1 MQGCEE
7 IVGVCLHPN
16 TGGKTGK
23 PGHQAKT
30 RSTFCPIDTFPVGG
44 YSLAMNRRLAFVLV
58 LTACAGLLPATG
70 CITTR
75 KMPPAELGSRNY
87 PPAETLTPEPIA
99 PPIARSTNPSGLGGV
114 LPVSAIE
121 PLSPGP
127 RPTRILALSGGGS
140 YGSFTAGVI
149 NGWTKS
155 GKRPEFDVVT
165 GISTGGLIAPLAFL
179 GPEYDDQM
187 KLIYTRVTR
196 RDIFTYRNWATI
208 PFRDAIA
215 TTAPL
220 REIVAAC
227 MTDELI
233 LKLAAEHKKGRRL
246 YIGTTN
252 LDTRRF
258 VVWDLGAIACKAESR
273 DRSDLK
279 ATGKLIVDIL
289 IASCSLPGVFPPVEI
304 EVEVDG
310 KKYTELHS
318 DGGVICTVWVPPQVL
333 DAVAPDPAKPAKLQV
348 PADVYVILAGK
359 SFIDVGYTRR
369 SVFDVLQVFLATA
382 QAAGHRRDVANLYG
396 LTKLAGGNFRMAGVP
411 NDLNTS
417 SSGLD
422 FDRTEMGKL
431 FAEGFKVGEGQ
442 LWWNAP
448 PERAAGEVDPI
459 RTGVKFS
466 SVK

>member
-1 MQGCEE
+1 
-7 IVGVCLHPN
+7 
-16 TGGKTGK
+16 
-23 PGHQAKT
+23 
-30 RSTFCPIDTFPVGG
+30 
-44 YSLAMNRRLAFVLV
+44 
-58 LTACAGLLPATG
+58 
-70 CITTR
+70 
-75 KMPPAELGSRNY
+75 MPPPDLGSRNY
-87 PPAETLTPEPIA
+87 PPVERPVQESPGS
-99 PPIARSTNPSGLGGV
+99 PIARSTNPSGIGGV
-114 LPVSAIE
+114 LPASAVE
-121 PLSPGP
+121 PLSPDP
-127 RPTRILALSGGGS
+127 KPKQILALSGGGM

-149 NGWTKS
+149 NGWTAS

-258 VVWDLGAIACKAESR
+258 VVWDIGAIACKAESR
-273 DRSDLK
+273 DRADMK
-279 ATGKLIVDIL
+279 ATSELIVDIL

-318 DGGVICTVWVPPQVL
+318 DGGVICTVWVPPQIL
-333 DAVAPDPAKPAKLQV
+333 DAVAPDPTRPAKLQP

-359 SFIDVGYTRR
+359 SFIEVGYVRR

-382 QAAGHRRDVANLYG
+382 QTAGHRRDVANLYH
-396 LTKLAGGNFRMAGVP
+396 LTKLAGANFRLAGVP
-411 NDLNTS
+411 NEMSTNS
-417 SSGLD
+417 GGLD

-431 FAEGFKVGEGQ
+431 FEEGFKVGQGGG
-442 LWWNAP
+442 WWNAP

>member
-1 MQGCEE
+1 
-7 IVGVCLHPN
+7 
-16 TGGKTGK
+16 
-23 PGHQAKT
+23 
-30 RSTFCPIDTFPVGG
+30 
-44 YSLAMNRRLAFVLV
+44 MNRRSALV
-58 LTACAGLLPATG
+58 LFVVVCAGLFASG
-70 CITTR
+70 CLR
-75 KMPPAELGSRNY
+75 GRNVPPPDLGSRNY
-87 PPAETLTPEPIA
+87 PPLEIHPVPPAA
-99 PPIARSTNPSGLGGV
+99 PPIARSSNPSGIGGV
-114 LPVSAIE
+114 LPVSAVE
-121 PLSPGP
+121 PLSPNP
-127 RPTRILALSGGGS
+127 KPKQILALSGGGM

-149 NGWTKS
+149 NGMTKS
-155 GKRPEFDVVT
+155 GKRPDFDVVT

-179 GPEYDDQM
+179 GPEYDDRM

-258 VVWDLGAIACKAESR
+258 VVWDIGAIACRAESR
-273 DRSDLK
+273 DRADLK

-310 KKYTELHS
+310 KKYTELHA
-318 DGGVICTVWVPPQVL
+318 DGGVICTVWVPPHVL
-333 DAVAPDPAKPAKLQV
+333 DAVAPDPTRPAQLQA
-348 PADVYVILAGK
+348 PADVYCVLAGK
-359 SFIDVGYTRR
+359 SFIEVGSVRK

-382 QAAGHRRDVANLYG
+382 QTAGHRRDVSNLYH
-396 LTKLAGGNFRMAGVP
+396 LTKLSGANFRLAAVP
-411 NDLNTS
+411 NEMATN

-422 FDRTEMGKL
+422 FDREVMSGL
-431 FAEGFKVGEGQ
+431 FDEGFKVGEGH

-448 PERAAGEVDPI
+448 PERMSGEVDPI
-459 RTGVKFS
+459 RTGVKFTS
-466 SVK
+466 GK